1 RSTEQANN
9 LARVNGDVGGSDDL
23 NAAAI
28 GLRVKFLER
37 PRFDNGLGCCGDGT
51 HGRVYYRS
59 SQVRSPTSKRAWGR
73 RSRVQLQFHEAPMTQ
88 PSVTQKAAGR
98 DRIPGWLLA
107 LGLSLLI
114 SVVIVLPFFWYGSAS
129 GHDFVF
135 HADSWFDAA
144 LQWKEGVLY
153 P

>member
-1 RSTEQANN
+1 MT
-9 LARVNGDVGGSDDL
+9 
-23 NAAAI
+23 
-28 GLRVKFLER
+28 
-37 PRFDNGLGCCGDGT
+37 
-51 HGRVYYRS
+51 
-59 SQVRSPTSKRAWGR
+59 PT
-73 RSRVQLQFHEAPMTQ
+73 
-88 PSVTQKAAGR
+88 SVTQRGVGR
-98 DRIPGWLLA
+98 GRIPGWLLV

-153 P
+153 PRWTAWTNHGYGEPRFIFYPPLSWAVGAALTRGVAPVWVGAFRSGLTRSFSWRSACMLLLRSSR